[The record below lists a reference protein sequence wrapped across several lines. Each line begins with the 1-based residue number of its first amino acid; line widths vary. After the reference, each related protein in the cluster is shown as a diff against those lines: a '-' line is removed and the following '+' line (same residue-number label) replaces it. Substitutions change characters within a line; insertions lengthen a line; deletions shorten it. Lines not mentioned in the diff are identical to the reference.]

1 MKLFMFVKPTSG
13 SYARNRIN
21 TVITRLKNAG
31 RSPTVSSVSLPSRS
45 MVILSASARPGLL
58 QYLNLPKSLSE
69 RSSLMTI
76 LIRVVILISLATVS
90 TSQSSHAQPLTIS
103 IDASERLC
111 SNPVA
116 LLAIADAADLV
127 RRSFTP
133 ATVLHNARAC
143 QVRIVLPEVIANRE
157 QCLPGPSVRPYLC
170 TAVPDASYRWQS
182 RKGRGTITLSLKTG
196 TPEGVAAGLYG
207 LLQEK
212 LGFRFYHPKES
223 ILPVLENWPLPE
235 RFTFAGTPRFE
246 KRGFHLHT
254 LHPIELTEQLHDPA
268 YPNAFEDVKTYI
280 DWLARNGQN
289 TFQFFL
295 LRGIDRKTWPSHA
308 RRIVEYAH
316 SRGIRCGIEI
326 SLSMIQQQAFQVI
339 TLLRLYPSY
348 LHQVDETLVWLFQ
361 APWDYVSLDVT
372 MGEHLPFLDK
382 LLPDVQMH
390 IEQQVEKRYGARLL
404 YATHVICAT
413 SGEKVRR
420 PKLPNSGIMLH
431 TVMCYSATESKA
443 PVYGNQNQR
452 FIFDAAVDENKRR
465 ETWYWPESSY
475 WVGFDSSVPLLLL
488 PYLDARWNDVET
500 MARLGVSGHLTF
512 SSGWEWGYWL
522 VDWSIARWS
531 WQLKDNGR
539 VRPTDPMSRSAEL
552 FNDRAVQRLLEQA
565 LALQNTYL
573 KDKELLRFMSAL
585 TPFSEL
591 PQPFDKPFQPEPAF
605 NYEWLLKDATTS
617 QANLALRGPVAD
629 LEKYA
634 LDMGRIVVRLEKR
647 LENLRRA
654 GHVAES
660 QDRLLSELER
670 GLRVTSLRASHR
682 ALTLRA
688 LLAKRREH
696 ADNITHARVSG
707 PLLAKAYLVR
717 QQALDLVQ
725 AQEEV
730 YRYPLK
736 SIARRRTS
744 MTAYP
749 FGYLYPVSNLYFWN
763 REEQQV
769 GQERFDALFMNL
781 WDMRRTLGVGSL
793 FY

>member
-1 MKLFMFVKPTSG
+1 
-13 SYARNRIN
+13 
-21 TVITRLKNAG
+21 
-31 RSPTVSSVSLPSRS
+31 
-45 MVILSASARPGLL
+45 
-58 QYLNLPKSLSE
+58 
-69 RSSLMTI
+69 MTI
-76 LIRVVILISLATVS
+76 LIRLVILISLVTACTL
-90 TSQSSHAQPLTIS
+90 QSSHAQPLTIS

-116 LLAIADAADLV
+116 FLAIADAADLV
-127 RRSFTP
+127 RRSFTQ
-133 ATVLHNARAC
+133 ATVVHNARAC
-143 QVRIVLPEVIANRE
+143 QVRIVLPEVVVNTN
-157 QCLPGPSVRPYLC
+157 QCLPGPSERPYLC

-212 LGFRFYHPKES
+212 LDFRFYHPKES
-223 ILPVLENWPLPE
+223 IVPAFESWPLPE
-235 RFTFAGTPRFE
+235 RFTFAGAPRFE

-254 LHPIELTEQLHDPA
+254 LHPTELTEQLHDPA

-295 LRGIDRKTWPSHA
+295 LRGIDRKSWPAHA

-326 SLSMIQQQAFQVI
+326 SLSMIQQQAFQAI

-348 LHQVDETLVWLFQ
+348 QHQVDNTLAWLFQ

-372 MGEHLPFLDK
+372 MGEHLPFLDR

-390 IEQQVEKRYGARLL
+390 IEQQVAKRYGARLL

-420 PKLPNSGIMLH
+420 PKLPDSGIMLH

-452 FIFDAAVDENKRR
+452 FILDAAIDENKRR

-475 WVGFDSSVPLLLL
+475 WVGFDSSVPLFLL
-488 PYLDARWNDVET
+488 PYLDARWSDIET

-522 VDWSIARWS
+522 VDWSIARWAWS
-531 WQLKDNGR
+531 LTDNGHER
-539 VRPTDPMSRSAEL
+539 ETSPLSRLAEL
-552 FNDRAVQRLLEQA
+552 HDDREINHLMEQA
-565 LALQNTYL
+565 FALQNTYL
-573 KDKELLRFMSAL
+573 KDKELLRYLSAL

-591 PQPFDKPFQPEPAF
+591 PPPFDKPFQPAPEF
-605 NYEWLLKDATTS
+605 NYEWLFKEATPS
-617 QANLALRGPVAD
+617 QVSLALSTPVAD
-629 LEKYA
+629 LETYA
-634 LDMGRIVVRLEKR
+634 LCMGRIVTRLEKR
-647 LENLRRA
+647 LEILRRA
-654 GHVAES
+654 GKIGEK
-660 QDRLLSELER
+660 QGCLLSEFER

-688 LLAKRREH
+688 ILAKRREH
-696 ADNITHARVSG
+696 ADNIKHARLSG

-725 AQEEV
+725 AQEDI
-730 YRYPLK
+730 YRYPVAR
-736 SIARRRTS
+736 IARRRTS

-749 FGYLYPVSNLYFWN
+749 FGYLYPASNLFFWN
-763 REEQQV
+763 REEAQV
-769 GQERFDALFMNL
+769 RQERFDALFMNL
-781 WDMRRTLGVGSL
+781 WDMGRTLGVRSL